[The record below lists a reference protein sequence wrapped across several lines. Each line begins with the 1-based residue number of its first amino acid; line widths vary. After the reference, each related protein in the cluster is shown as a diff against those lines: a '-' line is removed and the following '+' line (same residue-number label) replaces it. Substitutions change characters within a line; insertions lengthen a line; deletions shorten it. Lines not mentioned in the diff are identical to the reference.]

1 MASSRSEGKVAQR
14 RIKKRSSNGPFQI
27 RRVSGTRASGCAIL
41 KRIDIAP
48 PTETVR
54 VNLKPSDELRRLD
67 YSLVR
72 LCSKNV
78 RIIRSDLR
86 NSMLTETP
94 LTSSENAVIVIS
106 TCDRRPSRLVT

>member
-1 MASSRSEGKVAQR
+1 VGRRFNRLRQMNDPQNCRRNSEKC
-14 RIKKRSSNGPFQI
+14 
-27 RRVSGTRASGCAIL
+27 ASGCAIL
-41 KRIDIAP
+41 KRIDFGP
-48 PTETVR
+48 PTETVW
-54 VNLKPSDELRRLD
+54 VDLKPSDELRRLD

-86 NSMLTETP
+86 SSMLTETP
-94 LTSSENAVIVIS
+94 LASSENAVIVIS